1 MERPEAVFRKWLD
14 DITHLP
20 FSQLLELYATAE
32 NNMDC
37 DNDGFDNDNGGDC
50 EEGDSND
57 NDSKAVDTLIIRDP
71 DFSADRSTDD
81 RDHKEIN
88 LSGIYLPLL
97 SSSLKYRKMDI
108 LNIYV
113 HISKVNKK
121 LFIWEEMY

>member
-20 FSQLLELYATAE
+20 FSQLLELYPATAE

-37 DNDGFDNDNGGDC
+37 DSVGVDNDNSGDC
-50 EEGDSND
+50 EEDDTNVND
-57 NDSKAVDTLIIRDP
+57 PKAVDTLIIRDP
-71 DFSADRSTDD
+71 DFSTDRSTDD

-97 SSSLKYRKMDI
+97 SSSLKCRK
-108 LNIYV
+108 IYV
-113 HISKVNKK
+113 FNIFVQQIKSC
-121 LFIWEEMY
+121 

>member
-20 FSQLLELYATAE
+20 FSQLLELYQTYE
-32 NNMDC
+32 NNKDC
-37 DNDGFDNDNGGDC
+37 EGVGFDNDNSGDC
-50 EEGDSND
+50 EEED
-57 NDSKAVDTLIIRDP
+57 NNNIDPKAADTLIIRDP

-97 SSSLKYRKMDI
+97 S
-108 LNIYV
+108 
-113 HISKVNKK
+113 
-121 LFIWEEMY
+121 